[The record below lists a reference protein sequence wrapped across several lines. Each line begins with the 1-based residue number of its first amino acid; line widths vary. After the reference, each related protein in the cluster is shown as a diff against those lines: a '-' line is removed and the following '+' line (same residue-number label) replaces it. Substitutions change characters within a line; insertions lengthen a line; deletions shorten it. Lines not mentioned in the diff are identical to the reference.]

1 MSNNITDYLRNV
13 SNPDYSLLTLRDFF
27 GGTDSIRIIIIIYI
41 ILSLIINTIIFFVIG
56 ISIKRQKKFK
66 LPLGTWVMLGI
77 LFMNF
82 IHTFSYFFEWVIKEE
97 VELAKAKK
105 DGNDIEV
112 GGLLVGNPNHLL
124 GCYTQAFLLIFS
136 SLSQDFL
143 INIFFFLVN
152 LPADASEKTERYVKY
167 AIILLG
173 FLFPFFFTLI
183 LRVSGA
189 LGLNDEFCYVTKFTI
204 NINNNG
210 ITEYNYFSY
219 FQTCVNIVYLIR
231 VVNFIATVY
240 FLRKIWIYVKQQNK
254 EKTYLFKSI
263 MIPIIQL
270 STIGI
275 GVVYRLINFWWPQLS
290 VKLAKPYLVLNTLDG
305 VLFPIGFAI
314 LNDVFIQL
322 KKIITG
328 QDIVKE
334 KVEDNYE
341 SIEFSDR
348 RPDDDIDY

>member
-56 ISIKRQKKFK
+56 ISIKRQQKFV
-66 LPLGTWVMLGI
+66 LPLGTWVILGI

-82 IHTFSYFFEWVIKEE
+82 IHTFSYFFEWVIKED
-97 VELAKAKK
+97 VGLAYAEK
-105 DGNDIEV
+105 DGKDIEV
-112 GGLLVGNPNHLL
+112 GGLLVGNPNHLF

-152 LPADASEKTERYVKY
+152 LSAGESEKMQIYAKY
-167 AIILLG
+167 AIIILG
-173 FLFPFFFTLI
+173 ILFPFIFTLI

-210 ITEYNYFSY
+210 ITEYNYFSG

-240 FLRKIWIYVKQQNK
+240 FLRKIWIYVKQQNE

-322 KKIITG
+322 KKIIAG

-348 RPDDDIDY
+348 KPDDDIDY

>member
-1 MSNNITDYLRNV
+1 MSNNNTDYTRNV

-41 ILSLIINTIIFFVIG
+41 FLSLIINAIIFFVIG
-56 ISIKRQKKFK
+56 MSIKRQQKFK

-97 VELAKAKK
+97 NKVAKTTK

-112 GGLLVGNPNHLL
+112 GGLLVGNPNHLF

-152 LPADASEKTERYVKY
+152 LSAGESEKMEVYAKY
-167 AIILLG
+167 AILILG
-173 FLFPFFFTLI
+173 IAFPFIFTLI
-183 LRVSGA
+183 LRVCGA
-189 LGLNDEFCYVTKFTI
+189 LGLNDQFCYVKKFSI
-204 NINNNG
+204 EISG
-210 ITEYNYFSY
+210 EIAKYVYFEY
-219 FQTCVNIVYLIR
+219 FQTYVIIVYIIR

-270 STIGI
+270 FTIGI
-275 GVVYRLINFWWPQLS
+275 GVMYRLINYWWPKFS

-328 QDIVKE
+328 QDIVKGDL
-334 KVEDNYE
+334 EDNYE
-341 SIEFSDR
+341 SIEFTDR
-348 RPDDDIDY
+348 KPEDDIDD

>member
-1 MSNNITDYLRNV
+1 MSNDIRNV

-41 ILSLIINTIIFFVIG
+41 FLSLIIKAIIFFVIG
-56 ISIKRQKKFK
+56 ISIKRQQKFK
-66 LPLGTWVMLGI
+66 LPLGTWVILGI

-82 IHTFSYFFEWVIKEE
+82 IHTFSYFFEWVIKED
-97 VELAKAKK
+97 VGLAYAEK
-105 DGNDIEV
+105 DGKDIEV
-112 GGLLVGNPNHLL
+112 GGLLVGNPNHLF

-152 LPADASEKTERYVKY
+152 LSAGESEKMQIYAKY
-167 AIILLG
+167 AIIILG
-173 FLFPFFFTLI
+173 ILFPFIFTLI
-183 LRVSGA
+183 LGVSGA
-189 LGLNDEFCYVTKFTI
+189 LGLNDEFCYVTKFRI
-204 NINNNG
+204 NINTG
-210 ITEYNYFSY
+210 IAEYEYFEY
-219 FQTCVNIVYLIR
+219 FQTCVNIIYLIR
-231 VVNFIATVY
+231 IVNFIATVY
-240 FLRKIWIYVKQQNK
+240 FLRKIWIYVKQQNM

-275 GVVYRLINFWWPQLS
+275 GVIYRLINFWWPKLS
-290 VKLAKPYLVLNTLDG
+290 VMLAKPYLILNTFDG

-314 LNDVFIQL
+314 LNDIFIQL

-328 QDIVKE
+328 QDIVRGDT
-334 KVEDNYE
+334 EDNYE
-341 SIEFSDR
+341 SIEFTDR
-348 RPDDDIDY
+348 KPEENIDE

>member
-1 MSNNITDYLRNV
+1 
-13 SNPDYSLLTLRDFF
+13 
-27 GGTDSIRIIIIIYI
+27 
-41 ILSLIINTIIFFVIG
+41 
-56 ISIKRQKKFK
+56 
-66 LPLGTWVMLGI
+66 
-77 LFMNF
+77 MNF

-152 LPADASEKTERYVKY
+152 LSGDVSEKTERYVKY

-204 NINNNG
+204 NINSNG

-254 EKTYLFKSI
+254 QKTYLFKSI

-348 RPDDDIDY
+348 KPDDDIDY